1 MSFIYIFIYTFIL
14 GTTIFFFFL
23 TFCNMHIIF
32 KINKK
37 GEKIMRYNIAKSV
50 GGYALFYTQKNR
62 YCFLLAFPIHSLF
75 LYNSENKNNKCAFLV
90 FSISSKKI
98 FASDFKDCKGREH
111 IQT

>member
-1 MSFIYIFIYTFIL
+1 
-14 GTTIFFFFL
+14 
-23 TFCNMHIIF
+23 MHIIF

-37 GEKIMRYNIAKSV
+37 WRKNNNEVYNIARV
-50 GGYALFYTQKNR
+50 WEGMHFFYTQKNR

-111 IQT
+111 IVQT

>member
-1 MSFIYIFIYTFIL
+1 
-14 GTTIFFFFL
+14 
-23 TFCNMHIIF
+23 
-32 KINKK
+32 
-37 GEKIMRYNIAKSV
+37 MRYNIAKSV